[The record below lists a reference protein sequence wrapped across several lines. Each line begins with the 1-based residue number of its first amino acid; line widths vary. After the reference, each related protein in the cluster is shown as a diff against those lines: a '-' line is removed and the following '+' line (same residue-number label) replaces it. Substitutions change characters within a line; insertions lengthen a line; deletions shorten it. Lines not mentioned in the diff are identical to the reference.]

1 MLWRF
6 PKIATIDK
14 VITRV
19 VRKQMIFENSMP
31 LLLLLPRQVL
41 KALDSNQIYL
51 PSHLIQGD
59 SADSKAPK
67 HTAHCQRQVNCSTE
81 LSPRRSRQVGARP
94 CCRAKNLANRQASER
109 A

>member
-1 MLWRF
+1 M
-6 PKIATIDK
+6 TIDK

-41 KALDSNQIYL
+41 KALDSNQINL

-67 HTAHCQRQVNCSTE
+67 HTAHCQRQVERSTV
-81 LSPRRSRQVGARP
+81 LTPRRSRQVGERP
-94 CCRAKNLANRQASER
+94 CCRAKNLAHHRASER